1 MVSPSSSIADSS
13 SQAASG
19 KPWLELLNVLEPP
32 NLIDYFMV
40 NPPLGFKSL
49 KLTSASKPYPAFLA
63 SFDLLTTLDE
73 EGLFLR
79 QLVKRFSWLGGLF
92 RYPALFIGT
101 TATEYANY
109 PHLQNYDDLRQSLLA
124 EFKRCQAQLL
134 IVKDIPQNSPL
145 LTAQE
150 NAAADAVIECCRQ
163 AGFSIVAGQALAY
176 VPIDFSSL
184 DQFFGRMSKSRRK
197 DFRKKL
203 KESASLKIEEL
214 KSGDPI
220 FYDESFL
227 ADFYK
232 MYLNVYEQSEI
243 HFDLLSPAFFK
254 ALLQDNSNN
263 GRIFIYKS
271 GEDLIGYNFCFVHNN
286 MLVDKYVGFLYPQA
300 REANLYFVSWFYN
313 LEYAL
318 KEGLKTYIAGWTDPA
333 VKASLGASFTLTR
346 HAVYVRNP
354 LLRAI
359 LQRFQHLFEA
369 DKDWVS
375 NGSDV

>member
-271 GEDLIGYNFCFVHNN
+271 GEDLIGYNICFVHNN

>member
-1 MVSPSSSIADSS
+1 MVSPSPSIADSS

-19 KPWLELLNVLEPP
+19 KPWLELLNILEPP
-32 NLIDYFMV
+32 SLIDYFMV
-40 NPPLGFKSL
+40 NPPLDFKSL
-49 KLTSASKPYPAFLA
+49 RLTSADKPYPAFLA
-63 SFDLLTTLDE
+63 SFDLLTTLDQ
-73 EGLFLR
+73 EGLVLR
-79 QLVKRFSWLGGLF
+79 RLVKRFPWLGGLF

-109 PHLQNYDDLRQSLLA
+109 PYLQNYDDLRQSLLA

-134 IVKDIPQNSPL
+134 IVKDLPQNSPL
-145 LTAQE
+145 LTAEE

-176 VPIDFSSL
+176 VPINFSSL

-220 FYDESFL
+220 FADESFL
-227 ADFYK
+227 DKLYK
-232 MYLNVYEQSEI
+232 MYLHVYEQSEI

-254 ALLQDNSNN
+254 ALLQDDSNN
-263 GRIFIYKS
+263 GRIFTYKS
-271 GEDLIGYNFCFVHNN
+271 GEDLIGYNICFIHNN

-318 KEGLKTYIAGWTDPA
+318 REGLKIYIAGWTDPA
-333 VKASLGASFTLTR
+333 VKASLGADFTLTR

-375 NGSDV
+375 SGNDV